1 MSAFF
6 KDYLDSSSKVH
17 DAAVAAS
24 LAAPKPADPTPPS
37 FNVAPPPPEKTEA
50 ELAAEH
56 AAKTGRRVDVNEDG
70 EIIDKRQLMAGGLNV
85 VAKPRAPGQQVGG
98 FAEAISE
105 RRDDGRRQEGV
116 GKEAFSVDGLTR
128 EERARQ
134 TRQRHSEMIERQME
148 ELEVKRKREA
158 EEQLEKKVQ
167 KVAKRNDETKVEEM
181 KRKAEERRL
190 KREEDARKAKEGAA

>member
-24 LAAPKPADPTPPS
+24 LAAPKPSSSSAPS
-37 FNVAPPPPEKTEA
+37 FNVAPPPAEKSEA
-50 ELAAEH
+50 AIAAEH

-98 FAEAISE
+98 FAAAISE
-105 RRDDGRRQEGV
+105 RKEEVRREDRP
-116 GKEAFSVDGLTR
+116 EAFSVDGLTK

-134 TRQRHSEMIERQME
+134 TRQRHSEMIERQMA

-158 EEQLEKKVQ
+158 EEQLEQKVQ
-167 KVAKRNDETKVEEM
+167 KVAKRNDETKVEEL

-190 KREEDARKAKEGAA
+190 KREEDARKAKEGGA